1 MLDVRVHNRRVMVQ
15 PKSEESAEESLILL
29 PSDAKVE
36 AEWMIA
42 TAIDVATEDHAH
54 YVDRD
59 ILFPRGAARWWR
71 GATPA
76 WANTTPGGGGQRT
89 LPAAA
94 SDNFLQCVK

>member
-1 MLDVRVHNRRVMVQ
+1 MLDVKVHNRRVMVQ

-59 ILFPRGAARWWR
+59 ILFPRHMLEEIEV
-71 GATPA
+71 
-76 WANTTPGGGGQRT
+76 GGETFDFVQENYI
-89 LPAAA
+89 AA
-94 SDNFLQCVK
+94 SFKTE